1 MAPLSFI
8 FKNSK
13 KLQRKLRRRPVRN
26 TPLQLTEQSC
36 SQLYFVN
43 LNHNNSIDY
52 WIYLGGAI
60 AIMLVRFS

>member
-13 KLQRKLRRRPVRN
+13 KLQRKLRRRTVRN
-26 TPLQLTEQSC
+26 TPLQLTE
-36 SQLYFVN
+36 QLYFVN

>member
-13 KLQRKLRRRPVRN
+13 KLQRKLRRRTVRN
-26 TPLQLTEQSC
+26 TPLQLTE
-36 SQLYFVN
+36 QLYFVN

-60 AIMLVRFS
+60 AITLVRFS

>member
-13 KLQRKLRRRPVRN
+13 KLQRKLRRRTVRN
-26 TPLQLTEQSC
+26 TPLQLTEQ
-36 SQLYFVN
+36 LYIVN